1 MEFIDYY
8 SVLGVAKHA
17 SAEEIDR
24 AYRQLAR
31 KYHPDVSKAHDAE
44 ERFKRINEAYEVLKD
59 PVKRQHYDRYGAA
72 WKEAERQGTSPPGFD
87 GFRPAPGGFEG
98 FEFDIG
104 DATSFS
110 DFFQQLFG
118 FGNLGGMGG
127 VGTRQGRRTAGA
139 HRTATGADQE
149 AALSLTLE
157 DAARGGRREIT
168 LRDPQTGRART
179 LAVTIPAG
187 VRPGQKIRLAGQG
200 AGGRSG
206 GPSGHLYLHVEIA
219 PHPQFELEGSDL
231 HTVLPVAP
239 WTAALGGEVLLRTL
253 DGSVKLKIPA
263 GSSSGRRIRL
273 AGKGF
278 PGGRE
283 AAGDLYVEIRI
294 AVPEQPSA
302 DERRL
307 YAELQKS
314 APFTPPA
321 QHAPAAPRRAG
332 AGGARSAGS

>member
-1 MEFIDYY
+1 LEFIDYY

-72 WKEAERQGTSPPGFD
+72 WKDAERQGTPPPGFD
-87 GFRPAPGGFEG
+87 GFRAPPSGFES
-98 FEFDIG
+98 FEFDPG
-104 DATSFS
+104 DLGNFS

-118 FGNLGGMGG
+118 LGNLGGMGG
-127 VGTRQGRRTAGA
+127 VGTPRRRRSSGA
-139 HRTATGADQE
+139 RRGLAGADQE
-149 AALSLTLE
+149 ARLTLTLE
-157 DAARGGRREIT
+157 EAARGGKREIT
-168 LRDPQTGRART
+168 LRDPETGRART
-179 LAVTIPAG
+179 LAVAIPAG
-187 VRPGQKIRLAGQG
+187 VRPGQRIRLAGQG
-200 AGGRSG
+200 DAGRGG
-206 GPSGHLYLHVEIA
+206 GPSGHLYLYVDIA
-219 PHPQFELEGSDL
+219 PHPRFELEGKDL

-239 WTAALGGEVLLRTL
+239 WTAALGGEALLETL
-253 DGSVKLKIPA
+253 GGTVKLKVPA

-283 AAGDLYVEIRI
+283 PAGDLYVEIRI
-294 AVPEQPSA
+294 VVPEHAGSE
-302 DERRL
+302 ERKLFESLSRG
-307 YAELQKS
+307 S
-314 APFTPPA
+314 RFTPPA
-321 QHAPAAPRRAG
+321 QHAPARRPA
-332 AGGARSAGS
+332 AGGSRTPGT